1 MRIYGKEVDFKISR
15 IKDAENFENALKEMR
30 AKEECIGKYN
40 GPLSGLVG
48 MCIGMF
54 RGFFVKATGV
64 DVLEE
69 CEDMEEAKKAYFDF
83 LEEVKKQKAAILDI
97 TAADIK

>member
-1 MRIYGKEVDFKISR
+1 MLIYGKEVDFKISR
-15 IKDAENFENALKEMR
+15 VKDAGKFENALQEMS
-30 AKEECIGKYN
+30 AKEEDIKKYH
-40 GPLSGLVG
+40 GPLSGLVEK
-48 MCIGMF
+48 CIGMF
-54 RGFFVKATGV
+54 RDFFVKATDV

-83 LEEVKKQKAAILDI
+83 LEEVKKQKAKILDI